1 GRPATNRYRAAYSPR
16 ASAIPRRA
24 DRLVAVR
31 GRLLGRVQQALQPLD
46 GILPNFAAQMFQFPI
61 AQFDERGAR
70 GDALLDGAER
80 YRKIGLALRRHH
92 VLVAAQ
98 ALLQARRV
106 EIDAAAVVID
116 VLAAA
121 RGQHGRGLLEF
132 HGLLRR
138 RQRRR
143 QYRNYEQEKPDSGHA
158 LTSHK
163 EGSDGQVFCLEWLL
177 RYHHDYCAA
186 ANRR

>member
-1 GRPATNRYRAAYSPR
+1 
-16 ASAIPRRA
+16 
-24 DRLVAVR
+24 
-31 GRLLGRVQQALQPLD
+31 LQTLD
-46 GILPNFAAQMFQFPI
+46 GVLPYLAAQVVQFPI
-61 AQFDERGAR
+61 AQLYKSSAR
-70 GDALLDGAER
+70 GNALLDGAEGLGI
-80 YRKIGLALRRHH
+80 IGLALRRHH

-138 RQRRR
+138 RQR
-143 QYRNYEQEKPDSGHA
+143 GH
-158 LTSHK
+158 
-163 EGSDGQVFCLEWLL
+163 
-177 RYHHDYCAA
+177 
-186 ANRR
+186 